1 MEEILIV
8 DGYNIIG
15 DWPELTRIKQQE
27 SLEEARLRLLDDL
40 ADYES
45 FTGKKVIVVFD
56 AYQVQGL
63 AKNDTYKRIQI
74 HYTAEN
80 ETADERIERL
90 VKKMKT
96 RRNIIRV
103 ATSDRTEQWVVF
115 ALGALRISARE
126 LAIEI
131 EKSQTKIA
139 EKVKSRPIS
148 PNIKL
153 EDQLKD
159 EIAKKFEQWRRK

>member
-15 DWPELTRIKQQE
+15 DWPELQQIKMQE
-27 SLEEARLRLLDDL
+27 SLEEARIRLLDDL
-40 ADYES
+40 SDYQS
-45 FTGKKVIVVFD
+45 YTGKKVIVVFD
-56 AYQVQGL
+56 AYQVQGME
-63 AKNDTYKRIQI
+63 KNYKYKRLHIF
-74 HYTAEN
+74 YTAEN

-90 VKKMKT
+90 VKKLKT
-96 RRNIIRV
+96 RRNHIQV

-115 ALGALRISARE
+115 AMGALRLSARE

-139 EKVKSRPIS
+139 ERVKQS
-148 PNIKL
+148 PMSPKIKL
-153 EDQLKD
+153 EDKLND
-159 EIAKKFEQWRRK
+159 EIIKKFEQWRRK